1 MPGPARIPSF
11 RPPGS
16 LETVTRVARLGES
29 ERKGA
34 SRHMKISLSRGI
46 LLLIAAFFGF
56 ASASILAFLIA
67 SRPVHLRVAAG
78 PKDRIDYT
86 LLDAFNR
93 ILETNKVGVRL
104 DLVTTAGLQANDE
117 LLEKK
122 EVDLAVVRLD
132 DPLPT
137 SAGVIVLLR
146 TNVVIAVAPA
156 RHKLES
162 FSDLKGKR
170 VGLISR
176 SSLDEPSFNKLLDVF
191 GLKPTDLK
199 LSVINPDEV
208 AEQTK
213 SGRIECVVVFGVP
226 ADPEVAAVVYAVDGT
241 KKNPPKILSVD
252 VGAFLKDNAAA
263 AADATIVK
271 HAFPRRMIP
280 DDDVDTVGVP
290 TALAANTVSTGPLR
304 DRLYNNAITDVTKNL
319 LERRSELARKVP
331 LASLIAAP
339 DTDKGARFPIHPGA
353 SAYLG
358 DTDTSWFTLVSDQVW
373 NVLLVGGLLSSIAT
387 GAIGF
392 LKSQEKDP
400 MRELLDRL
408 KAIAERARTATAPE
422 EADELSRDLSALAID
437 IATLGYE
444 RHSRYEEFA
453 PLQLAFENT
462 RDAVEALRRKGQP
475 AGPRSVAAAE

>member
-1 MPGPARIPSF
+1 
-11 RPPGS
+11 
-16 LETVTRVARLGES
+16 
-29 ERKGA
+29 
-34 SRHMKISLSRGI
+34 MKISLSRGL

-56 ASASILAFLIA
+56 ATATILVYLIA
-67 SRPVHLRVAAG
+67 SQPVHLRVAVG
-78 PKDRIDYT
+78 PKDRV
-86 LLDAFNR
+86 DADMLAAFDR
-93 ILETNKVGVRL
+93 ILEINKVSVRL
-104 DLVTTAGLQANDE
+104 DLVNTAGLQANNE
-117 LLEKK
+117 LLEKR

-132 DPLPT
+132 DPLPS
-137 SAGVIVLLR
+137 SAMVIVLLR

-156 RHKLES
+156 RHKLEN

-170 VGLISR
+170 VGLIPR
-176 SSLDEPSFNKLLDVF
+176 SPLDEPSFNKLLDVF

-199 LSVINPDEV
+199 LAVINPDEV

-213 SGRIECVVVFGVP
+213 SGRIDCVVVFGVP

-241 KKNPPKILSVD
+241 KKNPPKILAVD
-252 VGAFLKDNAAA
+252 VGAFLKESSPA
-263 AADATIVK
+263 AADATIAK

-304 DRLYNNAITDVTKNL
+304 HRLYNNAITDVTKNL

-358 DTDTSWFTLVSDQVW
+358 DTDTSWFTLFSDQIW

-387 GAIGF
+387 AAAGF
-392 LKSQEKDP
+392 LKKQETDP
-400 MRELLDRL
+400 MRALLDRL
-408 KAIAERARTATAPE
+408 KAIAERARSATAPE
-422 EADELSRDLSALAID
+422 EADELSRDLGTLAID
-437 IATLGYE
+437 IATAGYE

-462 RDAVEALRRKGQP
+462 RDAVEELRRRKQP
-475 AGPRSVAAAE
+475 PAPRPVAAAE